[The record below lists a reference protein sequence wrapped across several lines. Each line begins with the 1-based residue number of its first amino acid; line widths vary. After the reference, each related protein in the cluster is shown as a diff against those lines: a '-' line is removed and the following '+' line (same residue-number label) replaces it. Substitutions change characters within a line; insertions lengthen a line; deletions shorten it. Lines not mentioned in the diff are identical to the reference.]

1 MESFHIMAKWLGQAL
16 LYGLFALFI
25 GYFSSAP
32 SFQALAPDQALIKL
46 SFSHHGEFVRP
57 CRQRTPEELAKL
69 APNMRTPL
77 DCPRERS
84 PVRVE
89 IDLDGAPLY
98 RGAVAP
104 SGLAGDGA
112 ATVYR
117 RFPVRAGEHR
127 LAVRLNDNA
136 RVDGF
141 NFSHEATLQLQPAQ
155 VLVVDFSAEKGGVIF
170 Q

>member
-1 MESFHIMAKWLGQAL
+1 MAKWLGQAL
-16 LYGLFALFI
+16 LYGLFALFV

-32 SFQALAPDQALIKL
+32 RFQALAPDQALIKL
-46 SFSHHGEFVRP
+46 SFVHHGEFVTP
-57 CRQRTPEELAKL
+57 CRQRTAEELAKL
-69 APNMRTPL
+69 APNMRTPM
-77 DCPRERS
+77 DCPRARS

-98 RGAVAP
+98 RGVAAP
-104 SGLAGDGA
+104 SGLARDGA

-136 RVDGF
+136 RVEGF
-141 NFSHEATLQLQPAQ
+141 NFSREDTLKLQPAQ
-155 VLVVDFSAEKGGVIF
+155 VLVIDFSAEKGGVFF